1 MTDITVLLCQ
11 TNQPKAQSPM
21 SETAVIPGA
30 VRPPTRPLVRAK
42 LARLALMLAPVLLLA
57 SACAGGA
64 LSEDALATVA
74 VAQQNQGQLNLS
86 DDLASTELLDG
97 NSGAITSLGAV
108 VTGDRPI
115 LVWYWAPD

>member
-1 MTDITVLLCQ
+1 MPSTLTNRSVLHI
-11 TNQPKAQSPM
+11 PKN
-21 SETAVIPGA
+21 
-30 VRPPTRPLVRAK
+30 RPRWV
-42 LARLALMLAPVLLLA
+42 RLALVLAPVLLFA
-57 SACAGGA
+57 AACSGDT

-74 VAQQNQGQLNLS
+74 VAEQNQGNLNLS

-97 NSGAITSLGAV
+97 NSGAITSLGEV